1 VKLTEHLNTITSPY
15 AERVM
20 DIAVAEAMKGKEI

>member
-1 VKLTEHLNTITSPY
+1 MSLTEALNTITSPY

-20 DIAVAEAMKGKEI
+20 DIAVSEALKGKGV